1 VVITVVALILGILF
15 TLRKLDVQ
23 KRQPE
28 DFPRV
33 DAAAFE
39 RWKALE
45 GGAYSLGSAACFLQ
59 IIVDYAFRWWANRV
73 TLDWTA
79 VRIVGGGIFAAWVIA
94 LMVAALRGASGRK
107 LREELGIVLREGAA
121 PR

>member
-1 VVITVVALILGILF
+1 MVITVVALILGILF
-15 TLRKLDVQ
+15 TVRKLDVQ

-59 IIVDYAFRWWANRV
+59 IIADYAFRWWANRV

-79 VRIVGGGIFAAWVIA
+79 VRIVGGSIFAAWVIA

-121 PR
+121 QR

>member
-1 VVITVVALILGILF
+1 VVVTVVALILGILF

-28 DFPRV
+28 DFPGV
-33 DAAAFE
+33 DRADFE

-59 IIVDYAFRWWANRV
+59 IILDYAFRWWANRV
-73 TLDWTA
+73 TLEWTA
-79 VRIVGGGIFAAWVIA
+79 VRIVGASIFTAWAIA
-94 LMVAALRGASGRK
+94 LIVAWLRGARGRK
-107 LREELGIVLREGAA
+107 LREELGIRLREGAA
-121 PR
+121 QR